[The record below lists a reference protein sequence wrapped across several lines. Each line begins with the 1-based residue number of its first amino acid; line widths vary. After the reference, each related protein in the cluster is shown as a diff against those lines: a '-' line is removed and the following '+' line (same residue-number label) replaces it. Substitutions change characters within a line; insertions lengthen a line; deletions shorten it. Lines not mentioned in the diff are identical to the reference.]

1 MSCKMLDQIEKTLV
15 FVVRRVCGRRRL
27 MGCLAAG
34 CLVAGC
40 LALLLIS
47 GAYASTTV
55 DTHNQMKRDFYTDST
70 GLDIGQHILDH
81 IASYEKKHGAMDGEA
96 WFTWTKS
103 PKYVD
108 ENGEEHELPNEE
120 VKKIQGFIDNW
131 QPTTANAGNTDDPPV
146 TPSVK
151 PSVNPLASP
160 FVSSP
165 PPSPPPPIVGYEK
178 AKQLCE
184 QARHDSIRAELD
196 FRVLNANYTGAVDEG
211 ATDADPEIKTLKA
224 LLEASKKKRVDALKE
239 DAKNCGEME
248 RLYHNGNLTQPILEQ
263 EPDCTNAA
271 SACVQARAHY
281 AYATQIKFQN
291 GNLNPDLLCVADL
304 DATHEHLTSLLKQ
317 GSRAP
322 EHQRDLFNKWW
333 HAKEEYFICLQR
345 EKEKREKR
353 EQTSSGGNQDVV
365 DPPLQGSAGGQHRDI
380 TTTDNQSDACEAAQ
394 NAYWDAT
401 GELQAAIYT
410 FQQAV
415 DDLNRALHDPKHTLS
430 PTQSDNIFR
439 NIDKLRKVED
449 KFEEPLKKNAMPLRP
464 KQ

>member
-55 DTHNQMKRDFYTDST
+55 DTHNQMKRDFYTEMRST

-184 QARHDSIRAELD
+184 QVRHDSIRAELD
-196 FRVLNANYTGAVDEG
+196 FRVLNANYTG
-211 ATDADPEIKTLKA
+211 
-224 LLEASKKKRVDALKE
+224 
-239 DAKNCGEME
+239 
-248 RLYHNGNLTQPILEQ
+248 
-263 EPDCTNAA
+263 
-271 SACVQARAHY
+271 ACVQARAHY